1 MFRALHEHS
10 LEIDLET
17 IRDFLHLLFSVEGL
31 KELIQWGGL
40 VGLIGIIFAET
51 GLLIGF
57 FLPGDTLLLTAG
69 LLSAATGEPPLVLM
83 LVCLSIAA
91 IVGDSTGYA
100 IGRKTG
106 PALYS
111 RPSSRFFKQEHLQ
124 RARAFYE
131 KWGGITIVLA
141 RFVPVVR
148 TFAPM
153 VAGIAG
159 MNYRRFVT
167 YNVVGGIG
175 WIVSVTLVGY
185 FFGQIP
191 FVQKHLEKIIFGA
204 IAAHAVLVPLVLA
217 AMKRFRAPRA
227 R

>member
-1 MFRALHEHS
+1 MEA
-10 LEIDLET
+10 

-40 VGLIGIIFAET
+40 AGLIAIIFAET

-57 FLPGDTLLLTAG
+57 FLPGDTLLFTAG
-69 LLSAATGEPPLVLM
+69 MLSAATGAPPLALM
-83 LVCLSIAA
+83 LLTLSLAA
-91 IVGDSTGYA
+91 IVGDSVGYA

-111 RPSSRFFKQEHLQ
+111 RPNSRFFKQEHLQ
-124 RARAFYE
+124 RAKAFYE

-153 VAGIAG
+153 VAGIAR
-159 MNYRRFVT
+159 MDYRRFLFF
-167 YNVVGGIG
+167 NIFGGIF

-191 FVQKHLEKIIFGA
+191 FVQKHLEKIILGA
-204 IAAHAVLVPLVLA
+204 IAAHAVLVPAILA
-217 AMKRFRAPRA
+217 LMKRLRHTKPA
-227 R
+227 

>member
-1 MFRALHEHS
+1 MDA
-10 LEIDLET
+10 
-17 IRDFLHLLFSVEGL
+17 IREFFHLLFSVEGL
-31 KELIQWGGL
+31 TELIRWGGL
-40 VGLIGIIFAET
+40 VGLTAIIFAET

-69 LLSAATGEPPLVLM
+69 LLSAATGEPPLGWM
-83 LVCLSIAA
+83 LLVLSIAA

-100 IGRKTG
+100 IGRRTG

-111 RPSSRFFKQEHLQ
+111 RRDSRFFKQEHLQ

-159 MNYRRFVT
+159 MNYRRFVLF
-167 YNVVGGIG
+167 NVVGGIA
-175 WIVSVTLVGY
+175 WIFSMTLVGY

-191 FVQKHLEKIIFGA
+191 FVQKHLEKIILGA
-204 IAAHAVLVPLVLA
+204 IVAHALVLPLVA
-217 AMKRFRAPRA
+217 AALKKRRTRPA
-227 R
+227 

>member
-1 MFRALHEHS
+1 MEA
-10 LEIDLET
+10 

-31 KELIQWGGL
+31 KQLIQWGGL
-40 VGLIGIIFAET
+40 IGLVAIIFAET

-57 FLPGDTLLLTAG
+57 FLPGDTLLFTAG

-83 LVCLSIAA
+83 LICLSIAA

-100 IGRKTG
+100 IGRRTG

-111 RPSSRFFKQEHLQ
+111 RKDSRFFKQEHLQ
-124 RARAFYE
+124 RAKAFYE
-131 KWGGITIVLA
+131 KWGGMTIVLA

-159 MNYRRFVT
+159 MQYRRFVL
-167 YNVVGGIG
+167 YNIFGGVL

-191 FVQKHLEKIIFGA
+191 FVQKHLEKIILGA
-204 IAAHAVLVPLVLA
+204 IAFHAVLVPVIFGL
-217 AMKRFRAPRA
+217 MKRLKNRPAKA
-227 R
+227 S

>member
-1 MFRALHEHS
+1 
-10 LEIDLET
+10 LES

-40 VGLIGIIFAET
+40 VGLVAIIFAET

-57 FLPGDTLLLTAG
+57 FLPGDTLLFTAG
-69 LLSAATGEPPLVLM
+69 LLSAATGEPPLGLM
-83 LVCLSIAA
+83 LLLLSIAA

-100 IGRKTG
+100 IGRRTG

-111 RPSSRFFKQEHLQ
+111 RPNSRFFKQEHLQ
-124 RARAFYE
+124 RAKAFYE

-159 MNYRRFVT
+159 MQYRRFVA
-167 YNVVGGIG
+167 YNVFGGIL

-191 FVQKHLEKIIFGA
+191 FVQKHLEKIILGA
-204 IAAHAVLVPLVLA
+204 IAFHAVLVPVILA
-217 AMKRFRAPRA
+217 LMKRLKHKPANA
-227 R
+227 VS

>member
-1 MFRALHEHS
+1 MQA
-10 LEIDLET
+10 

-31 KELIQWGGL
+31 KTLIQWGGL
-40 VGLIGIIFAET
+40 VGLTGIIFAET

-57 FLPGDTLLLTAG
+57 FLPGDTLLFTAG
-69 LLSAATGEPPLVLM
+69 LLSAATGEPPLVTM
-83 LVCLSIAA
+83 LIALSIAA

-100 IGRKTG
+100 IGRRTG

-111 RPSSRFFKQEHLQ
+111 RKDSRFFKQAHLQ
-124 RARAFYE
+124 RAKAFYE

-159 MNYRRFVT
+159 MQYRRFVV
-167 YNVVGGIG
+167 YNIFGGIL
-175 WIVSVTLVGY
+175 WIVSVTLIGY

-191 FVQKHLEKIIFGA
+191 FVQKHLEKIILGA
-204 IAAHAVLVPLVLA
+204 IAAHAVLVPTVIAL
-217 AMKRFRAPRA
+217 MKRFRHKPGEAIS
-227 R
+227 